1 MSKLVALS
9 NDAYELLSKRKRT
22 GESFS
27 EVVMR
32 EIGKKEKPDI
42 MRFAGILKENS
53 GAWENIKK
61 EIYSSREKAKMRD
74 IK

>member
-9 NDAYELLSKRKRT
+9 NDAYDTLSKRKRT

-27 EVVMR
+27 DVVLR

-42 MRFAGILKENS
+42 MRFAGIFKGS
-53 GAWENIKK
+53 SAAWEKIEKD
-61 EIYSSREKAKMRD
+61 IYSRRRNAKMRD
-74 IK
+74 FK